1 MEMCHLRSKGF
12 AMTSK
17 TDHLASRKTKL
28 QNMPSCCKEGNFYV
42 YELSESYFV
51 PLQSVRVTNKN
62 AF

>member
-1 MEMCHLRSKGF
+1 MSHLRSKGF

-42 YELSESYFV
+42 V
-51 PLQSVRVTNKN
+51 
-62 AF
+62 